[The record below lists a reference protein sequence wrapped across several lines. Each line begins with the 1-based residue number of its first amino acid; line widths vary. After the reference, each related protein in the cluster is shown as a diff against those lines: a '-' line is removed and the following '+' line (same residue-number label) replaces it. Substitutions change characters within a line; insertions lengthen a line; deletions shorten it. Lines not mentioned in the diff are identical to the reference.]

1 MSSPETSAD
10 EVSLAGLT
18 RQVNSLHDIVEQQAR
33 RDRVREQAF
42 ERLYEELQQYKDDF
56 IFQHEKPLLLDLL
69 LFHDSLKWFRES
81 LLSRE
86 MSLEVVSDN
95 LQFMI
100 DEFLELLYR
109 RDVIPMEPRE
119 RFERS
124 TQKAIKVAFTPERDM
139 DCKVQRVLKR
149 GFTRA
154 GRVLRAEE
162 VVVQRYRHDA
172 LPDNNGEQG

>member
-1 MSSPETSAD
+1 MAVHETP
-10 EVSLAGLT
+10 AGEATLSNLLSQVEA
-18 RQVNSLHDIVEQQAR
+18 RQNTVEQQAR

-42 ERLYEELQQYKDDF
+42 ERLYQELEQYKDDF
-56 IFQHEKPLLLDLL
+56 IFQNEKPLLLDLL

-95 LQFMI
+95 LQYMI

-109 RDVIPMEPRE
+109 RDVIPMEPKE
-119 RFERS
+119 RFDRAA
-124 TQKAIKVAFTPERDM
+124 QKAIKVSFTPDRDM
-139 DCKVQRVLKR
+139 DCRVERVVKR

-154 GRVLRAEE
+154 GRVLRVEE
-162 VVVQRYRHDA
+162 VIVQRYRQDA